1 MFGINQGQQRGGSAR
16 PSVWTLAAEPSLPFS
31 RQTRDLIPEATSGTI
46 TNAPF
51 GSNGAVYVV
60 IGGSLRLKGIISWM
74 PHLWGGKKYKRRN
87 TISSLAIRRPPSAL
101 EGKSTRAFQ
110 RQNAGRLSPNLYHV
124 ESRAECA
131 SWDWLRGF
139 NFAF

>member
-60 IGGSLRLKGIISWM
+60 IGGSLQLKGIISWM
-74 PHLWGGKKYKRRN
+74 PHLWGGKKYKWRN
-87 TISSLAIRRPPSAL
+87 PISSLAIRRPPSAL
-101 EGKSTRAFQ
+101 EGKSTRAFSGAE
-110 RQNAGRLSPNLYHV
+110 RRTPEPKSLSRRKSHRVCQLGL
-124 ESRAECA
+124 A
-131 SWDWLRGF
+131 SGF
-139 NFAF
+139 